1 MDQELFKAA
10 VRMAISLPLVAALA
24 YFILKYSLGRR
35 ATGLMGQRRL
45 RLLEQVPLG
54 PKATI
59 SLIQVGQRYYLLA
72 HQDGAMTVVREMD
85 ELPGVIPECTQSAPE
100 FRKIVSFFSA
110 GWLKLKDRR
119 KKASDKQVEGERRER

>member
-24 YFILKYSLGRR
+24 YFILRYSLGRR
-35 ATGLMGQRRL
+35 ATGLFGQRRM

-72 HQDGAMTVVREMD
+72 HLDGAMNVVKEMD
-85 ELPGVIPECTQSAPE
+85 ELPEVIPEFTQSAPE
-100 FRKIVSFFSA
+100 FQNIVSFFSA
-110 GWLKLKDRR
+110 GWLRFKDRR